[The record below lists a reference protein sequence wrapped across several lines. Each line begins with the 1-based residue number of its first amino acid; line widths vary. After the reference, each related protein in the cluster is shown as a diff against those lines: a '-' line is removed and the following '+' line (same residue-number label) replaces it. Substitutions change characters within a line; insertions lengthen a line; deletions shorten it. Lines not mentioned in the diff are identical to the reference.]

1 MKLKNIIMAG
11 VAAVALSAAAVPA
24 YAAPIVTNQ
33 WYTGQFGSR
42 IGDPLFG
49 PGFSSSTGIN
59 APLGTLP
66 AVQAPSGTSWA
77 ITLAGPGTLTV
88 VDAEQFGDQF
98 QLFSNSISLGTTS
111 APAANPNSIQP
122 CGEDISCALADVR
135 YSSGTFALSAGVNI
149 ITGTYLGNIGLGD
162 FNFIVQNAAVPEPA
176 SLALLGAGIAG
187 LGLMRR
193 RKAV

>member
-11 VAAVALSAAAVPA
+11 VAAVGLSAAAVPA
-24 YAAPIVTNQ
+24 YADTIITNQ
-33 WYTGQFGSR
+33 WYTGSFGST
-42 IGDPLFG
+42 IGDPLVG
-49 PGFSSSTGIN
+49 PGFNGGTGIN

-66 AVQAPSGTSWA
+66 AVQAPSTWV

-88 VDAEQFGDQF
+88 VDAEQAGDRF
-98 QLFSNSISLGTTS
+98 QLFSNSISLGVTS
-111 APAANPNSIQP
+111 APTLGDSS
-122 CGEDISCALADVR
+122 CREDISCALGNAH
-135 YSSGTFALSAGVNI
+135 YSSGTFALSAGVNA
-149 ITGTYLGNIGLGD
+149 ITGTFLGQIGQGD